1 MNQETPAPPAKPHR
15 APPGAFAAAIPGV
28 LFCAA
33 LAAVGYGLS
42 RAQSVVPISPMMFA
56 IGLAIAWS
64 SAFGPP
70 MWARAGNGFTLRRLL
85 RLAIVLLG
93 LQLTANDVGLLG
105 VGAIALV
112 FAAMVST
119 FFFTRWFGG
128 VIGVDR
134 GLSELIASGTAICG
148 ASAIVATNSVTRAPQ
163 EDVIYSVACVTF
175 FGTLAMFLLPA
186 LYGPLGLSPLGYGVW
201 AGGSIHEVAQVVAAG
216 FQVGPSEGEAAMVA
230 KLLRVAAMAPMILW
244 LGAMQKGKGDGPA
257 PPIPW
262 FVVGFAA
269 LIIVNSA
276 LDVPVALRQGAQLV
290 TVFLLTMSLAAL
302 GLETDLRKLRLKGP
316 RPLALG
322 AAGWVCIMSLMLA
335 GVWLLG

>member
-1 MNQETPAPPAKPHR
+1 T
-15 APPGAFAAAIPGV
+15 FLV
-28 LFCAA
+28 
-33 LAAVGYGLS
+33 
-42 RAQSVVPISPMMFA
+42 
-56 IGLAIAWS
+56 
-64 SAFGPP
+64 
-70 MWARAGNGFTLRRLL
+70 TRRLG
-85 RLAIVLLG
+85 R
-93 LQLTANDVGLLG
+93 LLG
-105 VGAIALV
+105 VEP
-112 FAAMVST
+112 
-119 FFFTRWFGG
+119 
-128 VIGVDR
+128 

-175 FGTLAMFLLPA
+175 FGTLAMFALPA
-186 LYGPLGLSPLGYGVW
+186 LYQPLALSAQEYGLW

-216 FQVGPSEGEAAMVA
+216 FQVGQAEGETAMVS

-244 LGAMQKGKGDGPA
+244 LGAARRGKSDGPA

-269 LIIVNSA
+269 VIILNSA
-276 LDVPVALRQGAQLV
+276 LDVPAAVRQGAQLL

-322 AAGWVCIMSLMLA
+322 AAAWLFVMGAM
-335 GVWLLG
+335 LLGVFLLRAFA

>member
-1 MNQETPAPPAKPHR
+1 MAAEMSARTWRDHTRAIAPGLA
-15 APPGAFAAAIPGV
+15 
-28 LFCAA
+28 LCAA
-33 LAAVGYGLS
+33 LALIGYGLS
-42 RAQSVVPISPMMFA
+42 RVQTAVPISPMLFA
-56 IGLAIAWS
+56 IALAMIYS

-70 MWARAGNGFTLRRLL
+70 TWARAGNSFTLRRLL

-93 LQLTANDVGLLG
+93 LQLTAADVGLLG
-105 VGAIALV
+105 LGAVFVV
-112 FAAMVST
+112 FAALAAT
-119 FFFTRWFGG
+119 FFFTRWLGG
-128 VIGVDR
+128 KIGVEP

-163 EDVIYSVACVTF
+163 EDVVYSVACVTF
-175 FGTLAMFLLPA
+175 FGTLAMFALPA
-186 LYGPLGLSPLGYGVW
+186 LYHPLGLSVQGYGIW

-216 FQVGPSEGEAAMVA
+216 FQPGQAEGETAMVA

-244 LGAMQKGKGDGPA
+244 LGAARRGKGDGQGDGPA

-276 LDVPVALRQGAQLV
+276 LDLPATVRQASQLV

-302 GLETDLRKLRLKGP
+302 GLETDLRKLRMKGP

-322 AAGWVCIMSLMLA
+322 AAGWAFITLVMLA
-335 GVWLLG
+335 GVWALGA